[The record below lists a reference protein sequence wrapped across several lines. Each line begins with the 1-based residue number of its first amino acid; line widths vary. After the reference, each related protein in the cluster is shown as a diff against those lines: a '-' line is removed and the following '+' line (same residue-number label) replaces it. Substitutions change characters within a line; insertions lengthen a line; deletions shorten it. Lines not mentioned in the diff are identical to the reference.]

1 METQNKEI
9 LETKNYDILLK
20 RLRNAQKEIVLSQ
33 LLMEDDKIVSKYLFE
48 IESKIMDTLSEIYNK
63 FNLEFDPV

>member
-33 LLMEDDKIVSKYLFE
+33 LLMEDDEIVSKYLFE
-48 IESKIMDTLSEIYNK
+48 IESKIMNTLSEIYNK